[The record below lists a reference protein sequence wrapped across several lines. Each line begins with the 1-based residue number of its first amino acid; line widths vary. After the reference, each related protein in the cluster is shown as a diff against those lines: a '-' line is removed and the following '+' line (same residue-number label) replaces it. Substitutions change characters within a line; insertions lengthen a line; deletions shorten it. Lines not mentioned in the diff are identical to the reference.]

1 MTMRID
7 DARHERAALAVLSE
21 IQLFRPLVL
30 SLQQL
35 FDLASVVD
43 QQCIEPLDLALVVQ
57 SEAVDIIH
65 KPAGRRRYGQR
76 DGHKSGQPPPG
87 FLHIGKLTLCAR
99 AGLLFWSVV
108 ATKAT
113 TCLRHASCALVRHRL
128 PGNVLRSEERR
139 VGKECVST
147 CRSRWSP
154 YH

>member
-57 SEAVDIIH
+57 SEAVDIIP

-76 DGHKSGQPPPG
+76 DGQKSGQPPPG
-87 FLHIGKLTLCAR
+87 DRK
-99 AGLLFWSVV
+99 
-108 ATKAT
+108 
-113 TCLRHASCALVRHRL
+113 
-128 PGNVLRSEERR
+128 
-139 VGKECVST
+139 ST
-147 CRSRWSP
+147 RMNSS
-154 YH
+154 H